1 MDEKFSL
8 LFQSQFS
15 VGGGELMF
23 QVWTLSLPVVVIVHG
38 NQEPHA
44 WATVTWDN
52 AFSEPGRVP
61 FAVPDK
67 VSLFYIFIPIFFIAL
82 VCDWDP
88 KGSYQR

>member
-1 MDEKFSL
+1 M
-8 LFQSQFS
+8 
-15 VGGGELMF
+15 

-52 AFSEPGRVP
+52 AFAEPGRIP

-67 VSLFYIFIPIFFIAL
+67 VAWLQVADAL
-82 VCDWDP
+82 NM
-88 KGSYQR
+88 KFKAATGRLLTEENLRFLAEKAFRYYY